1 MSSASSTSPRSS
13 NASLIGID
21 GLAKQSIITSQH
33 SEIVKDVQKEVDQVC
48 YNQGPTIQQR
58 QHQEKALRSTICD
71 ISSIHLGILGMNVV
85 GISST
90 DTKWPIFLVIGLPL
104 ATVTVALPLT
114 FEQFY
119 RFIPRF
125 TMHYPTE
132 SRWAMIMVG
141 SFFALA
147 SVAVVVTVVLVTK
160 KS

>member
-1 MSSASSTSPRSS
+1 
-13 NASLIGID
+13 
-21 GLAKQSIITSQH
+21 
-33 SEIVKDVQKEVDQVC
+33 
-48 YNQGPTIQQR
+48 
-58 QHQEKALRSTICD
+58 
-71 ISSIHLGILGMNVV
+71 MNVV